1 MFKNLKYVVGLSVL
15 FILFST
21 SLVFA
26 EEETTLLPEGQAVSI
41 SIDSADPR
49 GMLIASRVAR
59 ITNNEDGTLSV
70 SGQII
75 AHEILDYAYICLY
88 LDRYDEDHDEW
99 INLSFKEAEF
109 TLEEMG
115 EEFMGFPLASYTLTG
130 PDVEPGYYYRVR
142 GTYLAKKEGRRE
154 SGNAETNGV
163 LLTDVK

>member
-1 MFKNLKYVVGLSVL
+1 MLKKLREIVFVSVL
-15 FILFST
+15 FILCGT
-21 SLVFA
+21 SLAFA
-26 EEETTLLPEGQAVSI
+26 EDESTLLPEGQAVSI

-75 AHEILDYAYICLY
+75 AHVTLDYAYICLY
-88 LDRYDEDHDEW
+88 LDKYNPDTEEWVNISSKED
-99 INLSFKEAEF
+99 EF
-109 TLEEMG
+109 TLEEKG
-115 EEFMGFPLASYTLTG
+115 EAFMGFPLASYTLTG

-142 GTYLAKKEGRRE
+142 GTFLAKQGGRRE
-154 SGNAETNGV
+154 TGNADTDGV